1 MPTAFDKAFRRV
13 KELVTDFKANETYH
27 LSSQYSE
34 AAVRKDY
41 IDEFFIALGWDVN
54 HKTQRNPYEQEVK
67 IERNESGSS
76 RKADYAFFL
85 APNFRKVQFFVE
97 AKRPENNFSP
107 DDYFQTIRYGW
118 GNTPISA
125 LTNFQQFHVLD
136 CRFEPHIL
144 DCQNRVLK
152 RFELDDY
159 TNEDKFAQIYWLFSR
174 EAVADNSIVK
184 RAVEMPR
191 PTSTI
196 FRRELYKTADQ
207 PPDES
212 FLIELDGYRERLAKA
227 FKEKTPKLTGE
238 QLTEIVQRV
247 IDRLV
252 FIRFLED
259 KQIEPEFHL
268 QRFVSGGSAW
278 EKFISTSANL
288 NRKYNG
294 AVFKP
299 HEIDSPGFQI
309 DETPFRNICEELA
322 DETTKY
328 NFAYIPIHIL
338 GSIYERFLGKIITD
352 GARVV
357 EKPEV
362 RKAGGVYYTPEY
374 IVRYIVENTVGKAI
388 EGKTPEE
395 ISQMTFADIAC
406 GSGSFLIEVFETLLR
421 YHAKFYNA
429 NPAKAKKGDCVKRND
444 GLHLSLKK
452 KQEILRNNVFGVD
465 IDRQAVEVAQLSLYL
480 KLLEDETIG
489 SAAEF
494 QNEFHYTLLPPLTEN
509 IVCGNSLI
517 DWDISDEGKLS
528 EEEIKKLNP
537 MDYAQRFP
545 KIFKRKTSGGE
556 LREAAPGEM
565 GHNVPGGMP
574 LHGSYGKVS
583 YKKSKKEKSLA
594 LPEIEYEG
602 GFDAIIGNPPY
613 IFTRNEGIDPKQK
626 AYFYNHYK
634 FQSSQ
639 LNTFGLFL
647 EQSHR
652 LLKRNGELGFITP
665 NNWLTID
672 TFSEMRQF
680 LIQSTGKL
688 KIVNILGRVF
698 GAADV
703 DTAIVLFA
711 KSKPT
716 MLGIAEME
724 NEKIIFSK
732 DIGISEISPPSFIIQ
747 IGLFK
752 DLQSQQLSEKIKLKS
767 KPLAEFATVSTGL
780 KVYQTGKGKPPQT
793 DKEKTGRVFH
803 SLKPKGTN
811 AGRYLEGVDV
821 SRYCLSWSGEYLNY
835 GNWIAEPRKSVP
847 YKGERLLVR
856 QIPSKPPYL
865 VHAVFTNDFFYNDI
879 NSMVVFLP
887 SGKTHLKYLLGI
899 INSKLISF
907 WFAKTFDKLQRK
919 IFPQFKVKEL
929 AQFPIRAIDFS
940 DKADK
945 SRHDKLVSL
954 VEKMLEAKK
963 QLSAALMDSDKDFYK
978 NKCDALDRQIDALVY
993 ELYGLTPEEIKII
1006 EAKS

>member
-1 MPTAFDKAFRRV
+1 MPTAFDAAFKRV
-13 KELVTDFKANETYH
+13 KELVADFKAKESFF

-34 AAVRKDY
+34 AAARKDY

-54 HKTQRNPYEQEVK
+54 HKMQRNPYEQEVK

-125 LTNFQQFHVLD
+125 LTNFRQFHVLD

-144 DCQNRVLK
+144 DCQNRVFK

-159 TNEDKFAQIYWLFSR
+159 TNEDKFAEIYWLFSR
-174 EAVADNSIVK
+174 EAIADNSIAK
-184 RAVEMPR
+184 RAAEMPR

-227 FKEKTPKLTGE
+227 FKEKNPKLTGE

-268 QRFVSGGSAW
+268 QRFVSGGGSTW
-278 EKFISTSANL
+278 EKFLSTSANL

-357 EKPEV
+357 DKPEV

-421 YHAKFYNA
+421 YHAKFYSA
-429 NPAKAKKGDCVKRND
+429 NLNKAKKGDCVKRND

-452 KQEILRNNVFGVD
+452 KQEILRNNIFGVD

-509 IVCGNSLI
+509 VICGNSLI
-517 DWDISDEGKLS
+517 DWDIADGGKLS
-528 EEEIKKLNP
+528 EEEVKKLNP
-537 MDYAQRFP
+537 MDFAQRFP

-556 LREAAPGEM
+556 LREAAPGEI
-565 GHNVPGGMP
+565 GHDVPGGMP

-583 YKKSKKEKSLA
+583 YRKAKKEKTILS
-594 LPEIEYEG
+594 PEFDG
-602 GFDAIIGNPPY
+602 GFDGIVGNPPY
-613 IFTRNEGIDPKQK
+613 ISIQSGFVEPRVYDYLLKHYRTLQRIADFFGLMSERVILLLKQGGYYGYIIPSTVQGNKSFTKLRQLFLTQTRIVSIVHFADGVFEQAVVPTNVIVAQKIGLNSSTENKVEVVTDIVDFEKKQFTQKFIEQKNFNQPPDYLFNLGHDLEQQALLEKIRNGKTPLSEFLNIKEGIKTGNDKQFLTQK
-626 AYFYNHYK
+626 ASGKNIFPVLKGRDIDKYSL
-634 FQSSQ
+634 QS
-639 LNTFGLFL
+639 NLFIKYDEEKL
-647 EQSHR
+647 SRPQSREH
-652 LLKRNGELGFITP
+652 
-665 NNWLTID
+665 
-672 TFSEMRQF
+672 F
-680 LIQSTGKL
+680 LI
-688 KIVNILGRVF
+688 
-698 GAADV
+698 
-703 DTAIVLFA
+703 
-711 KSKPT
+711 
-716 MLGIAEME
+716 
-724 NEKIIFSK
+724 
-732 DIGISEISPPSFIIQ
+732 
-747 IGLFK
+747 
-752 DLQSQQLSEKIKLKS
+752 
-767 KPLAEFATVSTGL
+767 
-780 KVYQTGKGKPPQT
+780 
-793 DKEKTGRVFH
+793 KEK
-803 SLKPKGTN
+803 
-811 AGRYLEGVDV
+811 
-821 SRYCLSWSGEYLNY
+821 
-835 GNWIAEPRKSVP
+835 
-847 YKGERLLVR
+847 LLVR
-856 QIPSKPPYL
+856 RVGDHL
-865 VHAVFTNDFFYNDI
+865 VATYDNKQHFCVHTLYTARPKTAE
-879 NSMVVFLP
+879 LP
-887 SGKTHLKYLLGI
+887 SLKFLLGL
-899 INSKLISF
+899 INSKL
-907 WFAKTFDKLQRK
+907 LQFFYRQTTPQK
-919 IFPQFKVKEL
+919 GNVFPEVRIYSLNEL
-929 AQFPIRAIDFS
+929 PVC
-940 DKADK
+940 KAGK
-945 SRHDKLVSL
+945 SSHDKLVSL
-954 VEKMLEAKK
+954 VEKMMEARR
-963 QLSAALMDSDKDFYK
+963 QSSAALMDSDKDFYK
-978 NKCDALDRQIDALVY
+978 NQCDALDRQIDALVY
-993 ELYGLTPEEIKII
+993 ELYGLTPEEIQIVEGENKIPVGQPLSGGV
-1006 EAKS
+1006 K